1 MSSLFSAVGFRGV
14 LRMRKLAL
22 CALVL
27 CAASFWPL
35 AVRAEGTDT
44 RRFALVVGANDGGQQ
59 RALLR
64 YAQRDA
70 RAVANVLEQLGG
82 VSQSDQLV
90 LFEPKPS
97 ELKRAL
103 KDLEARALAARGQGQ
118 RTQLLFYYSGHS
130 DERGLLLG
138 EERVPYREL
147 RDGLMNVGAAVHIGV
162 LDSCSSGVLT
172 RLKGG
177 QKLAPFLMD
186 SSNEVQGHAFL
197 TSSSADEGAQESDRM
212 GASFFTHYFVSGLRG
227 AADFSADGVVTLNE
241 AYRYAFDE
249 TLARTADTSAGPQHA
264 AYDIQLVGTGDL
276 VMTDLRQP
284 AAALS
289 IPKAMAGRLYVRDGQ
304 GNLVVELN
312 KPPGRIV
319 ELALDA
325 QTYQILLDQDGSL
338 SRTRVLLAANTT
350 TVLQPGAFE
359 RVHGETNRLRG
370 DEIVPE
376 GELVTVPVGIGLFPP
391 LSTNWQNRNRT
402 GGKAVRI
409 RNGFGL
415 HLGWGYAHQLDGFAI
430 ALGGNQF
437 RESVDGVQVAVGVNL
452 TEKLDGV
459 QIGVGANVA
468 RDVDGAQ
475 IGAALNLSMGHMLGV
490 QVGLVNVADQVDGVQ
505 VSIANIGRGIDG
517 VQVGLLN
524 LSGSV
529 SGLQLGLANLATV
542 GDVDGV
548 QIGLLDF
555 ATGKMDG
562 LQVGVANYAS
572 SADAQIGLL
581 NIASGGPSSAQI
593 GLVNY
598 ADSADAQVGL
608 LGITREGGV
617 HPVFFMGN
625 PIAMQAGVRFDAK
638 YTYGTILGGIQ
649 PEQGKNTY
657 SAGLAVG
664 GKIPLPLPYTLFVE
678 PELSQQVL
686 FLSDV
691 ELDDPSTMARFA
703 LNGRYQYHRHLSF
716 FGGPAFSLLIHSK
729 YAARDR
735 DPSLFSNAFEIGSNG
750 KTQFLGSFG
759 FQLGASF

>member
-1 MSSLFSAVGFRGV
+1 
-14 LRMRKLAL
+14 
-22 CALVL
+22 VL
-27 CAASFWPL
+27 CTSSFWVGS
-35 AVRAEGTDT
+35 ARGEGSDT

-70 RAVANVLEQLGG
+70 RAVATVLEQLGG
-82 VSQSDQLV
+82 VSRGDQVL
-90 LFEPKPS
+90 LFEPNPP
-97 ELKRAL
+97 ELKRAM
-103 KDLEARALAARGQGQ
+103 KDLEARALAARNQGQ
-118 RTQLLFYYSGHS
+118 RTQLMFYYSGHS

-147 RDGLMNVGAAVHIGV
+147 RDDLMRVGAAVHVGV

-227 AADFSADGVVTLNE
+227 AADFSGDGVVTLNE

-289 IPKAMAGRLYVRDGQ
+289 IPKAMSGRLYVRDGQ

-312 KPPGRIV
+312 KPAGRMV

-325 QTYQILLDQDGSL
+325 QSYQILLDQDGSL
-338 SRTRVLLAANTT
+338 SRARVLLAANTT
-350 TVLQPGAFE
+350 TILQPGAFE
-359 RVHGETNRLRG
+359 RVQGETNRLRG
-370 DEIVPE
+370 DTLAPA
-376 GELVTVPVGIGLFPP
+376 GDLVTVPVGIGLFPP

-402 GGKAVRI
+402 GGKPVRI

-415 HLGWGYAHQLDGFAI
+415 HLGWGYAHQLDGVAI
-430 ALGGNQF
+430 AIGGNQY
-437 RESVDGVQVAVGVNL
+437 RESVDGLQIAVGVNL

-459 QIGVGANVA
+459 QIATGANVA
-468 RDVDGAQ
+468 RGIDGAQ
-475 IGAALNLSMGHMLGV
+475 LGAALNLSMGHVLGA
-490 QVGLVNVADQVDGVQ
+490 QVGLVNVADQLDGVQ
-505 VSIANIGRGIDG
+505 VSLANVGRGVDG
-517 VQVGLLN
+517 LQVGLLN
-524 LSGSV
+524 LAGSV
-529 SGLQLGLANLATV
+529 VGVQLGLANLATV
-542 GDVDGV
+542 GDMDGV

-555 ATGKMDG
+555 VTGDMDG
-562 LQVGVANYAS
+562 VQIGLANYAQ

-581 NIASGGPSSAQI
+581 SIASGGAASTQI

-598 ADSADAQVGL
+598 ADSADAQIGL

-617 HPVFFMGN
+617 HPLFSIGN
-625 PIAMQAGVRFDAK
+625 PIAAQVGLRFDAK
-638 YTYGTILGGIQ
+638 YTYGTIIGGVQ
-649 PEQGKNTY
+649 PERGKNTY
-657 SAGLAVG
+657 AAGVAFG
-664 GKIPLPLPYTLFVE
+664 GKIALPYSLYLE
-678 PELSQQVL
+678 PEISSQTL

-691 ELDDPSTMARFA
+691 KRDNPSMMSRTALHARYEL
-703 LNGRYQYHRHLSF
+703 HHHLSF
-716 FGGPAFSLLIHSK
+716 YGGPAFSFITHSK
-729 YAARDR
+729 FAARGR
-735 DPSLFSNAFEIGSNG
+735 DPGFLDNAFQIARHGR
-750 KTQFLGSFG
+750 TQFLGSFG
-759 FQLGASF
+759 FQLGAAF